1 MSILFGIISALCW
14 IAVVVLAI
22 LGIWSGDERWGLT
35 ALVFGVAGVVTFA
48 ASAIANDAGW

>member
-14 IAVVVLAI
+14 IAVVILAI
-22 LGIWSGDERWGLT
+22 LGIWSGDERWGMT
-35 ALVFGVAGVVTFA
+35 ALVFGAAGVVTFA

>member
-14 IAVVVLAI
+14 IAVVILAI

-35 ALVFGVAGVVTFA
+35 ALVFGAAGVVTFA
-48 ASAIANDAGW
+48 ASAIADDAGW

>member
-14 IAVVVLAI
+14 IAVVILAI

-35 ALVFGVAGVVTFA
+35 ALVFGAAGIVTFA
-48 ASAIANDAGW
+48 AFTKPNDAGW

>member
-14 IAVVVLAI
+14 IAVVILAI

-35 ALVFGVAGVVTFA
+35 SLVFGIAGIVTFT